1 MTGNFSDS
9 QKQLL
14 TQQLRSVLMQT
25 ELSGNT
31 NSLYKFSQA
40 GGQSTYSFGLLQFDL
55 GKNAKTPTEAEVF
68 LKNELGFT
76 SSEITALKGS
86 SIPTPT
92 LAEFNQRLMNNQDK
106 IDAFTDK
113 ALSKD
118 ITNLDNLI
126 SEVAQTR
133 PDVAQSILD
142 NPQLQLR
149 LLDYQNQ
156 FGLSGIDDSRVQPDG
171 LMMSYLKGK
180 SVKMVGDAIQL
191 SADGGLKEE
200 DLQNFRGH
208 TLQADLNRP
217 DAERREEYLKKAFRN
232 IGFDS
237 PSGDSID
244 ATLPDGTSVVSTSTT
259 VNGQTTVTA
268 QLLDKDG
275 HVLLSA
281 GAGQTMER
289 DPDTGI
295 VQVRTGTSDQVQQY
309 DPVTGEVSNALRTG
323 SDAAQV
329 YENLLDVFSNPQ
341 VPTDKGTQIADASG
355 TLPDTYASTNTNSFT
370 NYLSSHGDQ
379 LTTAQQDALAA
390 QINKLGLGTDK
401 ALSFYT
407 LPGGGALIA
416 TADGNIVGEI
426 VHSSSGDLNLKA
438 SAIDAEGNTVQVS
451 QHINEQGSVQ
461 TQEQY
466 SQAQLQSVAQGI
478 GLFNGLMNLQQWDQL
493 SDVGKLSA
501 LTGAYNAAHAVG
513 AELPGDLGGFASV
526 LGLMQGLDSGNG
538 WMTLQ
543 SGLQVGQMGLNAY
556 SSYMSDAAIQMMDD
570 MMAQST
576 VDAASSAAFDAAA
589 ESALESAAASNA
601 MSNAVPYVSIALAL
615 NNLEDNPAQSIGTL
629 VGMYFGGPLGG
640 AIGGFIGGAL
650 GGLWG
655 DDDPPPP
662 PDGAVHFSWDANGN
676 IQHTIDYNQSG
687 GGDVANNLATG
698 VQSLLEAVVQAINEK
713 NPSSADDVAINPY
726 LIPRIGYSSQTGGAW
741 LEVTMTDGTTFH
753 EPIFSESIA
762 QKLLETLSN
771 NGGLAP
777 AWQVQTL
784 QERVQHLQDTG
795 ANDEQIHREVHAGL
809 GGLSSDSSQAFALQ
823 GNAAESADFK
833 SQTFGALV
841 LHLGDIPG
849 VQAAQTQLTQVLRDV
864 EGDGYFEQTQAV
876 AATDSAGNLQA
887 VLTIDFNGDGVIQT
901 RDILNL
907 GGNTSEGNPTDAAR
921 LANANADL
929 QRNNIEWLDA
939 NGDGTI
945 DKSDPAFAAIKLWVD
960 VNQDGVQSGNEVSS
974 LASQHISSINFKTG
988 QVTYA
993 DGHTDA
999 LTAQTLKADTEG
1011 IKFTQIREVNPDGTL
1026 RTLDAGTVLEHE
1038 GYQGQ
1043 VQITD
1048 EGGTR
1053 WVDKREQTYEQ
1064 QALRT
1069 GDWEG
1074 TAEQEAHRQG
1084 GGNVEGAPTQT
1095 TATGTTDFGPVKA
1108 AANQTTQSTVA
1119 AGDAR
1124 VVSDAPT
1131 QATVKPNAQVTFVAG
1146 DSRIKSDAVPTP
1158 SPAANSI
1165 RVPETRLAFVPS
1177 TQASSTNEI
1186 RLVTQDMIESAG
1198 SSMFGAAGLGVLGA
1212 VGLGATASA
1221 AEAAAVQANLVS
1233 AGSNANPSSS
1243 SSANAV
1249 STNNQFTT
1257 TLPTSGASSN
1267 TSPAPSMPAEVVVK
1281 QAEVFSAPVSLMQ
1294 GVQTVQTAATST
1306 TTSSN
1311 ASPVFVS
1318 STPVSPVTEAAPVVV
1333 VKAVVISSAT
1343 SSKASSDSTPAASSA
1358 PATSTTSTDA
1368 TSTTSSV
1375 SASAN
1380 AAIGLTLDYPV
1391 VIGETLP
1398 GTEDVVL
1405 RLSQDV
1411 LLANDSTPNASA
1423 DPNAPALTITAVADA
1438 VNGQVSLND
1447 GVVVFMPNTNFHG
1460 EASFT
1465 YTVTDQYGLSTTGS
1479 TTLVIAAVNDAP
1491 VTQGETGQTQED
1503 TAIYFN
1509 VADLLSN
1516 DSDVDTATDGQVL
1529 NITGIA
1535 AAQNGTATL
1544 LADGRIRFVPDSN
1557 FHGIA
1562 QFTYIVND
1570 GNEASNNGS
1579 TTATVNVDVSAVNDA
1594 PVTQQDTASVDE
1606 DTAIVFSQAE
1616 LLANDS
1622 DVDTATDGQV
1632 LTITAV
1638 SGATNGTVS
1647 MLANGDIRFIPSA
1660 NYHGAA
1666 NFTYTVSDSNGGT
1679 TDASVNLTVLA
1690 VNDSPKALGDVFVT
1704 QEDSAIVLTSKQLLA
1719 NDTDNDIATDG
1730 EVLTISRVFDALHCT
1745 VTLNTDGTINL
1756 VPDAQYHGNVRF
1768 SYEITDT
1775 SGATSTAFVVAG
1787 VSAVNDAPVSQ
1798 SDSFDGTEDTL
1809 IILEQADVLANDTDN
1824 DVLTDGDSLSVQSV
1838 GNASHGTVRLLTS
1851 GQIEFLP
1858 DANYHGLA
1866 TFDYVVTDTFGAT
1879 STNTVTLSIGAVNDI
1894 PVVQGESENTNE
1906 DTTLSIDAATL
1917 LANDSDVDTATDGQV
1932 LSLSAVSSI
1941 SGKTHGTVSLVT
1953 NADGTQ
1959 TVQFSPDANY
1969 HGVASF
1975 NYTVSDGNGGYATAL
1990 ATINLAA
1997 VNDAPVTV
2005 GEIAST
2011 DEDTA
2016 IFFTQAQ
2023 LLDNDS
2029 DVDTATD
2036 GQVLT
2041 ITAVSGATNGT
2052 VSMLA
2057 NGDIRF
2063 IPNANYHGA
2072 ASFTYTVS
2080 DSNGGTTDAS
2090 VSITVNAVNDIPV
2103 VLGESTSTNEDTTLY
2118 IAASKLLAN
2127 DSDVDTITDGQVLSL
2142 SSVSSISGQTH
2153 GAVSLINNADGTQ
2166 TVQFT
2171 PDANYHGVASFNY
2184 TVSDGNGG
2192 YATAVATINLAA
2204 VNDAPVTVGEISTTD
2219 EDTGLTF
2226 TQKQLLAN
2234 DSDVDTATD
2243 GQVLTITAVS
2253 GATNGTVSM
2262 LANGDI
2268 RFIPNANYHGT
2279 ASFTYTVSDGNGG
2292 TTDASVSIT
2301 VNAVNDVPVV
2311 TGETVSTNEDTTL
2324 WFIPSDLLT
2333 NDTDVDMAT
2342 DGQVLSIT
2350 AVSNATH
2357 GTVGF
2362 VTQADGSRR
2371 IAFTPD
2377 ANYFGV
2383 ASFQYTVSD
2392 GAGGTSTGTVSINVA
2407 QINDV
2412 PVASD
2417 DSLSGSAE
2425 DNALHISFAK
2435 LLSNDTDADSTNALL
2450 GGTNDVLTV
2459 SAVGNATHGSVA
2471 LVNGEIVFTPD
2482 ANYHGVASFVYQ
2494 VLDQSGA
2501 LSQATAA
2508 FTITAVND
2516 APVATGETISS
2527 SEDSNLLLNQSD
2539 LLKNDSDVDAAM
2551 DGQVLTIKA
2560 VSNAR
2565 HGSVTLNADGT
2576 ISFVPD
2582 ANYYGTASFDYT
2594 VDDGNGGTASATAT
2608 ITLLSVNDAP
2618 VATGETVQGV
2628 EDQQLT
2634 ILSSALLQNDTD
2646 VDNTQAS
2653 LTISRVLSGAGG
2665 TAYLNASGH
2674 VVFTPN
2680 TNYNGNATFTYWVKD
2695 PDGLESNAVTATV
2708 VVSAVND
2715 APTAQGEIV
2724 TGASEDAVFYINKST
2739 LLANDSDID
2748 DASSALSLSWVG
2760 NASGGS
2766 VSLDGNGNVVFTP
2779 NANYNGNASF
2789 QYKVRDSAGAES
2801 AVVQAVI
2808 PVAAVNDAPV
2818 AADDQFE
2825 TYKNTTMTVAFSQ
2838 LTSNDSDVDG
2848 DSLTVSAVRDHANGH
2863 ASIVN
2868 GEVQFQATTGFT
2880 GAASFDYLSDDGHG
2894 GQTWATAYVNVVTPP
2909 NRYPVIDWTGS
2920 VMEERW
2926 PYTFN
2931 WCQFYFSINDD
2942 GLPAGLSMNLV
2953 SVSVQIGGDWYDGS
2967 SNMSLNRTGAD
2978 GYFFYRGYGE
2988 GLKTAWHV
2996 VDDTG
3001 VENICYFGI
3010 AEWYSPWFQ
3019 NYYAYSDHTGYYSPP
3034 VILDLN
3040 GDGVHFTSLQ
3050 SSNVTMDVNFDG
3062 IQDKMAWAGNDDGV
3076 LVWDK
3081 DHNHQITDASEFG
3094 FQTLKADAQT
3104 DLEGLQALDTNGN
3117 GLLDAGDDKFAEF
3130 AVWQDANGNGKTDA
3144 NEFKTLSELNIASIN
3159 LKSDGQMRDAGTLL
3173 ANSGSGESDAVVMG
3187 NAAFTRTDGSTGLVA
3202 DAMLAYEP
3210 GRVAAAE
3217 ADAQVAEVVRQA
3229 LLFNQMCN
3237 TAPVSDAAAL
3247 AFVPIETDVTVQD
3260 LLATASEASHQ
3271 TLQAA

>member
-259 VNGQTTVTA
+259 ANGQTTVTA

-281 GAGQTMER
+281 GPGQTMER

-323 SDAAQV
+323 SDAAHF
-329 YENLLDVFSNPQ
+329 YESLVDAFSNPQ
-341 VPTDKGTQIADASG
+341 VQFSNGVLVAD
-355 TLPDTYASTNTNSFT
+355 NS
-370 NYLSSHGDQ
+370 
-379 LTTAQQDALAA
+379 DALP
-390 QINKLGLGTDK
+390 NKAESQTSNDE
-401 ALSFYT
+401 SQ
-407 LPGGGALIA
+407 
-416 TADGNIVGEI
+416 
-426 VHSSSGDLNLKA
+426 DL
-438 SAIDAEGNTVQVS
+438 
-451 QHINEQGSVQ
+451 
-461 TQEQY
+461 
-466 SQAQLQSVAQGI
+466 AQGI
-478 GLFNGLMNLQQWDQL
+478 GLFNGLSNLQNWDHL
-493 SDVGKLSA
+493 SDVGKLQAVMGFYNSVDGLGA
-501 LTGAYNAAHAVG
+501 AFGGTGNN
-513 AELPGDLGGFASV
+513 LPGDFAETAGW
-526 LGLMQGLDSGNG
+526 LNLAQGV
-538 WMTLQ
+538 Q
-543 SGLQVGQMGLNAY
+543 SGDGLIIANGINQVSDQAVDEALNSMLG
-556 SSYMSDAAIQMMDD
+556 SS
-570 MMAQST
+570 
-576 VDAASSAAFDAAA
+576 
-589 ESALESAAASNA
+589 E
-601 MSNAVPYVSIALAL
+601 VPYVSALLAL
-615 NNLEDNPAQSIGTL
+615 EHLEDNPAQSIGTL
-629 VGMYFGGPLGG
+629 VGMYFGGSLGG

-650 GGLWG
+650 GGMFG
-655 DDDPPPP
+655 GGGPPPP
-662 PDGAVHFSWDANGN
+662 PEGAVHFSWDASGH

-687 GGDVANNLATG
+687 GGDAANNLAVG
-698 VQSLLEAVVQAINEK
+698 VQRLLEAVVQAINEK

-726 LIPRIGYSSQTGGAW
+726 LIPRVGYSSQMGGAW
-741 LEVTMTDGTTFH
+741 LEVTSDHGVIFH
-753 EPIFSESIA
+753 EPISSDSIA
-762 QKLLETLSN
+762 QRLIQILSH

-777 AWQVQTL
+777 AWEVQTI
-784 QERVQHLQDTG
+784 QARVQHLQDIG
-795 ANDEQIHREVHAGL
+795 ASDEQIDREVHAGL
-809 GGLSSDSSQAFALQ
+809 GGKTDGSIQAIALQ
-823 GNAAESADFK
+823 GNAAQSSDLL
-833 SQTFGALV
+833 SQSFGVLV
-841 LHLGDIPG
+841 VHVAQHSG
-849 VQAAQTQLTQVLRDV
+849 VQASIEDLHSTLLRTQEILKDV
-864 EGDGYFEQTQAV
+864 DNDGYLEKTEWV
-876 AATDSAGNLQA
+876 SATDDQANLQA
-887 VLTIDFNGDGVIQT
+887 TLVLDRNQNGMIETG
-901 RDILNL
+901 DILNL
-907 GGNTSEGNPTDAAR
+907 GGNAVQ
-921 LANANADL
+921 NANSRDQAQLAFQNTDL

-960 VNQDGVQSGNEVSS
+960 ANQDGQMQARESQS
-974 LASQHISSINFKTG
+974 LDALHIKSIDFKTG

-999 LTAQTLKADTEG
+999 LTATTLKADTHG
-1011 IKFTQIREVNPDGTL
+1011 IKLTQIQEVNPDGTL
-1026 RTLDAGTVLEHE
+1026 RTLDAGTVLAHE
-1038 GYQGQ
+1038 GYQSQ

-1048 EGGTR
+1048 ENGTH
-1053 WVDKREQTYEQ
+1053 WVDASDFAQ

-1074 TAEQEAHRQG
+1074 TAEQEAHRHG
-1084 GGNVEGAPTQT
+1084 GGNVEGAPSES
-1095 TATGTTDFGPVKA
+1095 TATGATDLGPAKTI
-1108 AANQTTQSTVA
+1108 ANQTTQSTIA
-1119 AGDAR
+1119 AGDVR

-1131 QATVKPNAQVTFVAG
+1131 QVPVKPNAQVTLSAG
-1146 DSRIKSDAVPTP
+1146 DSRIKSDAALTA
-1158 SPAANSI
+1158 SPASNGI

-1177 TQASSTNEI
+1177 TQALSNNEI

-1221 AEAAAVQANLVS
+1221 AEAAVVQANVVS
-1233 AGSNANPSSS
+1233 AGSNANPSSN
-1243 SSANAV
+1243 SANAV

-1257 TLPTSGASSN
+1257 TLPTSGTTPN
-1267 TSPAPSMPAEVVVK
+1267 TSPAPSTSAEVVVK
-1281 QAEVFSAPVSLMQ
+1281 QAEVFSAPVSLVQ
-1294 GVQTVQTAATST
+1294 GGQTAQTAAAST

-1318 STPVSPVTEAAPVVV
+1318 SAPTSPVAEAAPVVV

-1343 SSKASSDSTPAASSA
+1343 SSKTSSDSTPATSSA
-1358 PATSTTSTDA
+1358 AATSTSTD
-1368 TSTTSSV
+1368 TTPTTSSV
-1375 SASAN
+1375 SASA
-1380 AAIGLTLDYPV
+1380 ATYVTLDYPV
-1391 VIGETLP
+1391 VSGETLP

-1405 RLSQDV
+1405 RLSPDV
-1411 LLANDSTPNASA
+1411 LLANDSSPNARA
-1423 DPNAPALTITAVADA
+1423 DTNSPVLTITAVADA

-1460 EASFT
+1460 QAGFT
-1465 YTVTDQYGLSTTGS
+1465 YTATDQYGLSTTGS
-1479 TTLVIAAVNDAP
+1479 TMLLIAAVNDAP
-1491 VTQGETGQTQED
+1491 VTQGETAQTQED

-1509 VADLLSN
+1509 VADLLIN
-1516 DSDVDTATDGQVL
+1516 DSDVDSVTDGQVL
-1529 NITGIA
+1529 SITGIA

-1544 LADGRIRFVPDSN
+1544 LADGRIRFVPGSN
-1557 FHGIA
+1557 FHGTA

-1570 GNEASNNGS
+1570 GNDTSNNGS
-1579 TTATVNVDVSAVNDA
+1579 TTAIVNVDVSAVNDA

-1606 DTAIVFSQAE
+1606 DTAIVFSQAQ

-1632 LTITAV
+1632 LTITSV
-1638 SGATNGTVS
+1638 SGPTNGTVS

-1660 NYHGAA
+1660 NYHGTAS
-1666 NFTYTVSDSNGGT
+1666 FTYTVSDGNGAT

-1690 VNDSPKALGDVFVT
+1690 VNDSPSALGDVFVT
-1704 QEDSAIVLTSKQLLA
+1704 QEDSAIVLTSAQLLA

-1730 EVLTISRVFDALHCT
+1730 DVLTISRVFDALHCT

-1768 SYEITDT
+1768 SYEITDV

-1798 SDSFDGTEDTL
+1798 SDSFDSTEDTR

-1824 DVLTDGDSLSVQSV
+1824 DVLTDADSLSVQSV
-1838 GNASHGTVRLLTS
+1838 GNASHGTVRLLSS

-1879 STNTVTLSIGAVNDI
+1879 STNTVTLSIGAVNDT
-1894 PVVQGESENTNE
+1894 PVVQGESTNTNE
-1906 DTTLSIDAATL
+1906 DTTLYIAASQL

-1941 SGKTHGTVSLVT
+1941 SGKTHGTVTLVNNT
-1953 NADGTQ
+1953 DGTQ
-1959 TVQFSPDANY
+1959 TVQFTPDANY

-2005 GEIAST
+2005 GETSST
-2011 DEDTA
+2011 DEDVGL
-2016 IFFTQAQ
+2016 IFTQA
-2023 LLDNDS
+2023 
-2029 DVDTATD
+2029 
-2036 GQVLT
+2036 
-2041 ITAVSGATNGT
+2041 
-2052 VSMLA
+2052 
-2057 NGDIRF
+2057 
-2063 IPNANYHGA
+2063 
-2072 ASFTYTVS
+2072 
-2080 DSNGGTTDAS
+2080 
-2090 VSITVNAVNDIPV
+2090 
-2103 VLGESTSTNEDTTLY
+2103 
-2118 IAASKLLAN
+2118 
-2127 DSDVDTITDGQVLSL
+2127 
-2142 SSVSSISGQTH
+2142 
-2153 GAVSLINNADGTQ
+2153 
-2166 TVQFT
+2166 
-2171 PDANYHGVASFNY
+2171 
-2184 TVSDGNGG
+2184 
-2192 YATAVATINLAA
+2192 
-2204 VNDAPVTVGEISTTD
+2204 
-2219 EDTGLTF
+2219 
-2226 TQKQLLAN
+2226 QLLAN
-2234 DSDVDTATD
+2234 DSDVDTVTD
-2243 GQVLTITAVS
+2243 GQVLTISAVS
-2253 GATNGTVSM
+2253 GATNGRVSM

-2268 RFIPNANYHGT
+2268 QFIPNANYHGT

-2301 VNAVNDVPVV
+2301 VNAVNDTPVV
-2311 TGETVSTNEDTTL
+2311 LGESTSSNEDTTL
-2324 WFIPSDLLT
+2324 YIAASKLLANDSDVDTATDGQVLSLSAVSSISGKTHGTVTLVNNTDGTQTVQFTPDANYHGVASFNYTVSDGNGGYATALATINLAAVNDAPVTVGETSSTDEDVGLIFTQAQLLANDSDVDTVTDGQVLTITAVSNATNGTVSMLVNGDIRFIPNVNYHGTASFTYTVSDGNGGTTDASVSITVNAVNDTPVVQGESIRSTEDTTLVFNPADLLA
-2333 NDTDVDMAT
+2333 NDSDVDMAT
-2342 DGQVLSIT
+2342 DGQVLTIT
-2350 AVSNATH
+2350 AVSNANH
-2357 GTVGF
+2357 GRVMF
-2362 VTQADGSRR
+2362 IMQADGTQG

-2392 GAGGTSTGTVSINVA
+2392 GAGASASGTVSMNLSQV
-2407 QINDV
+2407 NDV
-2412 PVASD
+2412 PVAHD
-2417 DSLSGSAE
+2417 DSLSGIAE
-2425 DNALHISFAK
+2425 DNPLHISFAS
-2435 LLSNDTDADSTNALL
+2435 LLSNDTDADSNNAVW
-2450 GGTNDVLTV
+2450 GGVNDSLSV

-2471 LVNGEIVFTPD
+2471 LVNGEIVFMPD
-2482 ANYHGVASFVYQ
+2482 ANYHGAASFAYQ
-2494 VLDQSGA
+2494 VRDQSGA
-2501 LSQATAA
+2501 LSQATASFA
-2508 FTITAVND
+2508 ITAVND
-2516 APVATGETISS
+2516 APIAIGETISS
-2527 SEDSNLLLNQSD
+2527 LEDTRLILSQGALLE
-2539 LLKNDSDVDAAM
+2539 NDSDADVAT
-2551 DGQVLTIKA
+2551 DGQVLSIKA

-2565 HGSVTLNADGT
+2565 HGSVAMNSDGT

-2582 ANYYGTASFDYT
+2582 ANYFGTASFDYT
-2594 VDDGNGGTASATAT
+2594 VDDGNAGAASATAT
-2608 ITLLSVNDAP
+2608 INLLSVNDAP
-2618 VATGETVQGV
+2618 VATGETIQSQ

-2634 ILSSALLQNDTD
+2634 ILSSVLLQNDTD
-2646 VDNTQAS
+2646 VDNLQSS
-2653 LTISRVLSGAGG
+2653 LVISRVQSGAGG
-2665 TAYLNASGH
+2665 SAYLNGSGQ

-2680 TNYNGNATFTYWVKD
+2680 ANFNGNATFTYWVKD
-2695 PDGLESNAVTATV
+2695 PEGLESNAATANV
-2708 VVSAVND
+2708 VVNPVND
-2715 APTAQGEIV
+2715 PPSAQGEIIY
-2724 TGASEDAVFYINKST
+2724 GASEDAVFYINKST
-2739 LLANDSDID
+2739 LLANDSDVD
-2748 DASSALSLSWVG
+2748 DANSALSLSWVG
-2760 NASGGS
+2760 NASNGVVG
-2766 VSLDGNGNVVFTP
+2766 LDGNGNVVFTP
-2779 NANYNGNASF
+2779 NPNYNGNASF
-2789 QYKVRDSAGAES
+2789 EYKVRDAIGAES
-2801 AVVQAVI
+2801 PVVQAVI
-2808 PVAAVNDAPV
+2808 PVAPVDDAPV
-2818 AADDQFE
+2818 AVDDQFA
-2825 TYKNTTMTVAFSQ
+2825 TYKNTIMTIAFGQ

-2848 DSLTVSAVRDHANGH
+2848 DALTVSAVRDRANGH
-2863 ASIVN
+2863 ASIAD
-2868 GEVQFQATTGFT
+2868 GQVQFQADHGFT
-2880 GAASFDYLSDDGHG
+2880 GGASFDYLSDDGHG
-2894 GQTWATAYVNVVTPP
+2894 GQTWATAYVTVNEPP
-2909 NRYPVIDWTGS
+2909 NLYPNIDWTGTYS
-2920 VMEERW
+2920 QVRW
-2926 PYTFN
+2926 HFTFN
-2931 WCQFYFSINDD
+2931 WYYAYFSLTDD
-2942 GLPAGLSMNLV
+2942 GSPLGLSMELISADV
-2953 SVSVQIGGDWYDGS
+2953 KFLGEWYDGS
-2967 SNMSLNRTGAD
+2967 MNMELNRNGRD
-2978 GYFFYRGYGE
+2978 GYFSYNAYGE
-2988 GLKTAWHV
+2988 GLKTTWRV
-2996 VDDTG
+2996 VDDSG
-3001 VENICYFGI
+3001 LVNICHFDITGWEDNGI
-3010 AEWYSPWFQ
+3010 FNTYSI
-3019 NYYAYSDHTGYYSPP
+3019 YSEHSGYYYPP

-3050 SSNVTMDVNFDG
+3050 NSQVTMDVNFDG

-3081 DHNHQITDASEFG
+3081 DHNHQVTDASEFG
-3094 FQTLKADAQT
+3094 FQTLKAGAQT

-3117 GLLDAGDDKFAEF
+3117 GQLDAGDAKFSEF

-3144 NEFKTLSELNIASIN
+3144 NEFKSLSDRQIASIN
-3159 LKSDGQMRDAGTLL
+3159 LKSDGQLRDAGTSL
-3173 ANSGSGESDAVVMG
+3173 ANSSSGESDAVMMG
-3187 NAAFTRTDGSTGLVA
+3187 VTNFTRIDGSTGQAA

-3210 GRVAAAE
+3210 GHKTTV
-3217 ADAQVAEVVRQA
+3217 ADAQAAEFVRQA

-3237 TAPVSDAAAL
+3237 TAITPDTVSL
-3247 AFVPIETDVTVQD
+3247 TFVPVAKEVTVQD
-3260 LLATASEASHQ
+3260 LLITISDNVHHS
-3271 TLQAA
+3271 LQAT